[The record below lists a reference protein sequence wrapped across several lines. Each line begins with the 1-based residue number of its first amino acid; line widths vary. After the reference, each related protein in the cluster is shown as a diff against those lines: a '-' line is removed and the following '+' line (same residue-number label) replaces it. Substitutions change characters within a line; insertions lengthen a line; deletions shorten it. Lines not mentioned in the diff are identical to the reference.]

1 MIYTL
6 DQHEVDFWNDA
17 GNTFGSSLALVI
29 REVAGDLSKLTGTT
43 PNTVSIRESQ
53 LTPTAFN
60 GLLAATEADT
70 VFAHTSTVKA
80 TSERLLLISGVL
92 HARLSAA
99 VSARMEERLKLLSAP
114 LAEVVE
120 VDFRRAYRP
129 TPEENAVFGYFEGFD
144 AEKHRDDMKAL
155 KSRLTGR

>member
-17 GNTFGSSLALVI
+17 GNTFGGSLALVI

-43 PNTVSIRESQ
+43 PNMVSIRESQ

-70 VFAHTSTVKA
+70 VFAHTTTVKA
-80 TSERLLLISGVL
+80 TQERILMIGGVL

-99 VSARMEERLKLLSAP
+99 VSARIEQRKKSGVVS
-114 LAEVVE
+114 LAEVVQLRRETQNTARE
-120 VDFRRAYRP
+120 VDEFIQQIQQAKR
-129 TPEENAVFGYFEGFD
+129 G
-144 AEKHRDDMKAL
+144 
-155 KSRLTGR
+155 